1 MDLTAP
7 ELWVAV
13 SFLAFV
19 ALAGRAIW
27 RQISAALDGRAARIR
42 AQIEEA
48 EKLRAEAERLLSEY
62 KEKQRQALAD
72 AEAILAQAKDEAKAH
87 RERSAVQLD
96 AALKRREQQALDR
109 ISQAEAQALSEVR
122 SAAADLA
129 VAATRRLI
137 ETAMDAKARGG
148 MIDAAIKELPQ
159 KLH

>member
-13 SFLAFV
+13 SFFAFV
-19 ALAGRAIW
+19 ALAGRAIK
-27 RQISAALDGRAARIR
+27 RQISGALDNRAARIR

-62 KEKQRQALAD
+62 KEKQRQAMAD
-72 AEAILAQAKDEAKAH
+72 AQAILAQAKEEARLH
-87 RERSAVQLD
+87 RENSATQLE
-96 AALKRREQQALDR
+96 ASLKRREQQAIDR

-137 ETAMDAKARGG
+137 ETAMDAKTRGA
-148 MIDAAIKELPQ
+148 MIDSSIKELPQ